1 MAEEA
6 PKEVLFG
13 LDIGFLD
20 FLLQLDKDNNET
32 MSMEM
37 NDKIAEK
44 VFATGVH
51 TAKELAEEIYA
62 IIIVVN
68 RGLSHLNLQMT
79 F

>member
-1 MAEEA
+1 
-6 PKEVLFG
+6 
-13 LDIGFLD
+13 
-20 FLLQLDKDNNET
+20 
-32 MSMEM
+32 M

-51 TAKELAEEIYA
+51 TANELAEEIYA